1 VSFYPTDAPA
11 GRHTLSKP
19 SHPYSHYAILSVEKC
34 SGPNNTEEIV
44 WRNARLVKS
53 KNPAVRM
60 VFYWA
65 TDQGA
70 LGCYGDA
77 VQRPLLNNP
86 SWWLKD
92 DAGDTIYANR
102 NTPMMD

>member
-1 VSFYPTDAPA
+1 
-11 GRHTLSKP
+11 
-19 SHPYSHYAILSVEKC
+19 
-34 SGPNNTEEIV
+34 
-44 WRNARLVKS
+44 
-53 KNPAVRM
+53 M